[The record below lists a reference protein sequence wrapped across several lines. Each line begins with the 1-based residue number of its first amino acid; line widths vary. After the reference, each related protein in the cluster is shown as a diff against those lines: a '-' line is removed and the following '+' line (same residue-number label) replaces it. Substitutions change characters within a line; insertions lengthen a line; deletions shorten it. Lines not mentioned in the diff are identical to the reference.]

1 MPASQLEDDGPGCM
15 PEGGEEDTG
24 RVSRRQT
31 ICRQKG
37 PGRCPELSCCPS
49 NPTNTAVHQRMEQVN
64 KRTEHAKREQLVA
77 YSGSDSALLRT
88 HCLRCAGVFSNLAG
102 AGGLLAR
109 HTQGAGQDRAGTLLP
124 LAGNA
129 PEGGGTE
136 KRAKLRFGKT
146 GEGLHSLRASGG
158 TAAVNKWTRTPCIPF
173 ARGHSGTGRRS
184 IQRSR

>member
-1 MPASQLEDDGPGCM
+1 MHM
-15 PEGGEEDTG
+15 PEGGEEDTS

-129 PEGGGTE
+129 PEGGG
-136 KRAKLRFGKT
+136 RR
-146 GEGLHSLRASGG
+146 
-158 TAAVNKWTRTPCIPF
+158 
-173 ARGHSGTGRRS
+173 RGQS
-184 IQRSR
+184 